1 MISGTVPAHVRVVIV
16 EDHALVRAGL
26 RTSLESAGIDVVAEA
41 SDGIAGLETVMR

>member
-1 MISGTVPAHVRVVIV
+1 MTVLRIVLV

-41 SDGIAGLETVMR
+41 ADGISGLETVR